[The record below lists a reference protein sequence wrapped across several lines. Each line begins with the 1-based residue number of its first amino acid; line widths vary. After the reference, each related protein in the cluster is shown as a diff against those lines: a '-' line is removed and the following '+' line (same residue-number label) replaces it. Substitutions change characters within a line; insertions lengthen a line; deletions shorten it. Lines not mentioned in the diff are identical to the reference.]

1 MSRAI
6 PSAFQTHLNTRVT
19 TTCLCWLIVR
29 EDDVVMGFTDH
40 DAPLTFGGVTYLA
53 STSFTASAVEDQL
66 GLAVSNLDIAG
77 AISSDVITNDDL
89 EAGRYDNAAWTIYLV
104 NHTDVTQ
111 RAVIN
116 SGTFGQGQYG
126 DLAFQVELRSLAQHF
141 AQYIGSLV
149 LPKCRSLF
157 GDTGKGLEGGCN
169 FVLPAPVAGVIASV
183 TSRTTFTVTASGSF
197 PDGTKGTLGGGYFA
211 FGTVDF
217 TSGQNHGLSK
227 EISTATSALV
237 IVTRDPFALPI
248 AVGDGVLLQIGCD
261 KTLEVC
267 RNNYDN
273 IANRRA
279 EDYVPGTDTVFRVHT

>member
-1 MSRAI
+1 MSRVVPA
-6 PSAFQTHLNTRVT
+6 PFQAHLNTRAT
-19 TTCLCWLIVR
+19 TTCLCWLIAR
-29 EDDVVMGFTDH
+29 EDGVVMGFTDH
-40 DAPLTFGGVTYLA
+40 DVPLTFGGVTYLA

-157 GDTGKGLEGGCN
+157 GDTGAGLENGCN
-169 FVLPAPVAGVIASV
+169 FSLPAPVPGVIASV
-183 TSRTTFTVTASGSF
+183 TNRTTFVVTASGSF

-211 FGTVDF
+211 FGTVKF
-217 TSGQNHGLSK
+217 TSGANIGLSK
-227 EISTATSALV
+227 EIAVANSTLHLV
-237 IVTRDPFALPI
+237 TCDPFPLSI
-248 AVGDGVLLQIGCD
+248 AAGDAVEIQIGCD

-267 RNNYDN
+267 RDNYDN
-273 IANRRA
+273 IVNRRA
-279 EDYVPGTDTVFRVHT
+279 EDYVPGTDTVFQVHT